1 MNKRLTQ
8 NFKQDPQYMINRNVI
23 KNYLKHIKDDEDK
36 IDAIKEKLSNK
47 GDQIC
52 DMIYEQNHNI
62 LYHSSKAYDY
72 MSNQFEAINTEL
84 LGLEKLL
91 GRINLQPNKRVTVT
105 NFVSRSGGQQV
116 RSSSEEMGS
125 IPVKEINKR
134 INEFD
139 NLIANAEQNFKKEI
153 NMIKESEKKI
163 KDDTEYITK
172 FELEKRI
179 YLDQVSE
186 DKMRDLGK
194 PYFLHKHIKVGSNIT
209 IRQNYSS

>member
-8 NFKQDPQYMINRNVI
+8 NFKQDPQYVINKNVI
-23 KNYLKHIKDDEDK
+23 KNYLKNIKDEEDRM
-36 IDAIKEKLSNK
+36 DAIKSKISNK
-47 GDQIC
+47 GDIVC
-52 DMIYEQNHNI
+52 DMIYEQNTNI

-91 GRINLQPNKRVTVT
+91 NRVNLQPNKRVTIT
-105 NFVSRSGGQQV
+105 NFVSRPGSNQNRGSG
-116 RSSSEEMGS
+116 SEEMGS

-139 NLIANAEQNFKKEI
+139 NLITNAEQNLNKEKQ
-153 NMIKESEKKI
+153 MVKESEKKI
-163 KDDTEYITK
+163 KDDNDYLKK
-172 FELEKRI
+172 FYLEKKI

-186 DKMRDLGK
+186 EKMRDIGK
-194 PYFLHKHIKVGSNIT
+194 YNLL
-209 IRQNYSS
+209 